1 MFAKIIRAINQW
13 MATIS
18 VVIIFIMMISIS
30 ADVALR
36 FLADSPIVGVVE
48 LNRTLLVV
56 VVFFTVGY
64 AQVRKQHINV
74 LFIINKLSSRR
85 QALIMALNTTLALVI
100 IALITYGAIKTAYIA
115 TVEGEYEVG
124 LLNYPIW
131 PGRIAM
137 AVGLLVLC
145 FQYVSDIVSGVVSY
159 LKGGEVR

>member
-1 MFAKIIRAINQW
+1 MFAKIISAVNQW
-13 MATIS
+13 MASIS
-18 VVIIFIMMISIS
+18 VVIIFIMMVSIS

-56 VVFFTVGY
+56 VVFFTIGY

-74 LFIINKLSSRR
+74 EFIINKLSRR
-85 QALIMALNTTLALVI
+85 RKTLIMVLNTTLALVV
-100 IALITYGAIKTAYIA
+100 IALITYGAIKTAYISTA
-115 TVEGEYEVG
+115 EGEYEVG

-137 AVGLLVLC
+137 AVGLFVLC
-145 FQYVSDIVSGVVSY
+145 FQYISDIASGVASY
-159 LKGGEVR
+159 LRGGKVS

>member
-1 MFAKIIRAINQW
+1 

-18 VVIIFIMMISIS
+18 VVIIFVMMISIS
-30 ADVALR
+30 ADVAMR

-74 LFIINKLSSRR
+74 LFLINKMSSRR
-85 QALIMALNTTLALVI
+85 QTLIMALNTTLALVI
-100 IALITYGAIKTAYIA
+100 VALITYGAIKSAYISTA
-115 TVEGEYEVG
+115 EGGYEVG

-131 PGRIAM
+131 TGRIAM
-137 AVGLLVLC
+137 AMGLFVLC
-145 FQYVSDIVSGVVSY
+145 FQYVSDIASGVVSY
-159 LKGGEVR
+159 FKGGKVS